1 MGHLQRLVPGS
12 WNWDVEVYD
21 LNEWVVSFPSKAELH
36 RSINFGTADLKNNL
50 FLKFEEFNEDE
61 NFGHE
66 LPSIWMRVT
75 NLPRVFRKY
84 NTLWAIGSLF
94 GATQKV
100 DMITSKKHR
109 VGRFQ
114 VGVLNVDLV
123 PTQMDV
129 VIGDRY
135 LELEFVIEK
144 EPAGN
149 HAPTKSQTEVDV
161 ELDGQPIDGQNN
173 GADKAPFLQA
183 NDSREGSIKEVVSG
197 GTSEPL
203 VEDGHM
209 FDMEEDDLL
218 EETETG
224 AKTPLLDNSGEALS
238 SPMGTPLCIASEA
251 LEVAKEVQI
260 DESQRETATA
270 TVLDQL
276 RTPPLGP
283 LLDKALE
290 KASQGA
296 AGTSTPQRRSSRAAA
311 TADEDS
317 VEKAVKLAA
326 KRNLEQTSGTLSQNS
341 VLMFSD
347 SMINNNLRC
356 LGINLGKTDE
366 ARVRSIN
373 LVKTSEVNG
382 SHLISHQKDHSLD
395 NEGNEIESDVDISDL
410 NVFCGVEG
418 VDVVG
423 DYSDDV
429 SVHSQAAP
437 HHTTEHK
444 KNASMPKKGKKR
456 GSTSQKNLFPN
467 ERNFLE
473 Q

>member
-1 MGHLQRLVPGS
+1 M
-12 WNWDVEVYD
+12 
-21 LNEWVVSFPSKAELH
+21 
-36 RSINFGTADLKNNL
+36 KNNL

-84 NTLWAIGSLF
+84 NILWAIGSLF

-100 DMITSKKHR
+100 DMITSRKHR

-129 VIGDRY
+129 VIGGRY

-251 LEVAKEVQI
+251 LEVSKEVQI

-283 LLDKALE
+283 LLDKALD
-290 KASQGA
+290 KSSQGA

-382 SHLISHQKDHSLD
+382 SLLISHQKDHSLD

-410 NVFCGVEG
+410 NFFVE
-418 VDVVG
+418 
-423 DYSDDV
+423 SR
-429 SVHSQAAP
+429 
-437 HHTTEHK
+437 E
-444 KNASMPKKGKKR
+444 
-456 GSTSQKNLFPN
+456 
-467 ERNFLE
+467 
-473 Q
+473 